1 MGGLVAELNKQIV
14 VDLNALQSKEEY
26 KIAVLLPTRK
36 RGKLAER
43 CLLSLAEKA
52 HNNEDII
59 YMVALDDDDQES
71 IDYFE
76 STVLPKFDELDLHYE
91 VKIVPRWGYIN
102 LHEYVN
108 YLGREAS
115 ADWLMF
121 WNDDAIMDT
130 NGWDEKIIEQTGK
143 FRVLRMQENQQH
155 PYAIFPI
162 VPKDWHYLLGHL
174 SSHQMSDAQIS
185 QIAYMCDIM
194 VNIDVHC
201 THDRFD
207 LTGNN
212 DDVTYNNRP
221 QLEGNAKNP
230 GDLNSPQTS
239 ALRYSECCKIMWYLN
254 KIGQGN
260 DHFLLAIT
268 QKGLMWDKLREN
280 DPLGC
285 TTQFTPD
292 KKTGKYIKGQE

>member
-1 MGGLVAELNKQIV
+1 MGGLVAKIKKDV
-14 VDLNALQSKEEY
+14 VIDLNALKLEEEY
-26 KIAVLLPTRK
+26 KVAVLLPTRK
-36 RGKLAER
+36 RGELAER

-52 HNNEDII
+52 HNNEDIV
-59 YMVALDDDDQES
+59 YMVALDNDDKES

-76 STVLPKFDELDLHYE
+76 STVIPKFDELELNYDIR
-91 VKIVPRWGYIN
+91 VVPRWGYIN

-121 WNDDAIMDT
+121 WNDDAIMET
-130 NGWDEKIIEQTGK
+130 KGWDEKIIEHTGK
-143 FRVLRMQENQQH
+143 FRVLRMQENQKH

-162 VPKDWHYLLGHL
+162 VPKDWHHLLGHL

-194 VNIDVHC
+194 VNLDVHC

-212 DDVTYNNRP
+212 NDATYNDRP
-221 QLEGNAKNP
+221 QLEGDGNNP
-230 GDLNSPQTS
+230 LDLNSKQTT
-239 ALRYSECCKIMWYLN
+239 ALRYAECCKIMWYLR
-254 KIGQGN
+254 KIGDSN
-260 DHFLLAIT
+260 DHFRLAVT
-268 QKGLMWDKLREN
+268 NEGPMWDKLEEN
-280 DPLGC
+280 DPEGHTSRFNLNEKG
-285 TTQFTPD
+285 QYIKD
-292 KKTGKYIKGQE
+292 KK